1 MAAATT
7 AAAATT
13 GTATAATTG
22 TATAAALV
30 RPESLPAV
38 EDIADH

>member
-7 AAAATT
+7 AAATT